1 MVERIRGYAE
11 GYYGKLLTWSDRC
24 DLLDALARNRQNTY
38 YYAPKEDS
46 LHRLNWRAPYDAS
59 WLANFTRFTDTASA
73 KKIEVVAGVAP
84 GLDFNFQ
91 HLPHGPDF
99 ISLLDKCRC
108 LLNAGASHISLL
120 LDDIDE
126 NFATRCATF
135 KSEGAAHASLA
146 NALSNE
152 LGQQLWV
159 TPRIYANE
167 LVESAPDY
175 LPDFLKELDG
185 EHTVLYCGSDVVAS
199 IASVESILEAVSVC
213 HQRLILW
220 DNLYANDYC
229 PRRLFVGPW
238 TGRHADQHILL
249 NPTGMPKT
257 DALLLALMASSGEG
271 GEAETNEWSAW
282 KKVLLE
288 HEVPT
293 AFISIA
299 EYFYHP
305 VCNGISPLEPKV
317 SATTA
322 LESIEECLWRWKTP
336 LSREWYP
343 YIFGLKHDLLV
354 SRGELPELRVNKT
367 QNYPLAQ
374 VLTRST
380 IK

>member
-11 GYYGKLLTWSDRC
+11 GYYGKLLTWNHRS

-46 LHRLNWRAPYDAS
+46 LHRFNWREPYDANWIAS
-59 WLANFTRFTDTASA
+59 FAQFTDAA
-73 KKIEVVAGVAP
+73 AGKKIKVVAGVAP

-91 HLPHGPDF
+91 HLPDGPDF
-99 ISLLDKCRC
+99 RSLVDKCSC
-108 LLNAGASHISLL
+108 LLEAGAGHISLL

-126 NFATRCATF
+126 DFASRCATF
-135 KSEGAAHASLA
+135 KREGVAHASLA
-146 NALSNE
+146 NALSKE
-152 LGQQLWV
+152 LGQALWV

-167 LVESAPDY
+167 LVESTPDY
-175 LPDFLKELDG
+175 LADFLKVLGD

-199 IASVESILEAVSVC
+199 AASVDSIFEAVTTC
-213 HQRLILW
+213 RQRLVLW

-229 PRRLFVGPW
+229 PRRFFVGPW
-238 TGRHADQHILL
+238 SGRHPDQHILL

-257 DALLLALMASSGEG
+257 DELLLALMANSSAQGTDMEV
-271 GEAETNEWSAW
+271 AFSAW
-282 KKVLLE
+282 KTELE
-288 HEVPT
+288 KHGVPK
-293 AFISIA
+293 AFFSIA

-305 VCNGISPLEPKV
+305 VCNGINPLVPTV
-317 SATTA
+317 STTTA
-322 LESIEECLWRWKTP
+322 LDAIEECLWRWKTP

-354 SRGELPELRVNKT
+354 SLGELPELRINKT

-374 VLTRST
+374 VLTRLT
-380 IK
+380 PK